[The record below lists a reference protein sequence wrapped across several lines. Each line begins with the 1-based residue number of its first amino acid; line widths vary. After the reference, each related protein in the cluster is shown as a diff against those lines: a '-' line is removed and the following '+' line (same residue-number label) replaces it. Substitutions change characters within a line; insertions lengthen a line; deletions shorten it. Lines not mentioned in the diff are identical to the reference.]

1 MRCFWHGLA
10 TSPGGGSGTSPNSNT
25 YRHCPAI
32 GAGLCFMNAEISIY
46 RIGALAIGASVITQV
61 VQVIATVSPGVGG
74 WFIELAALVLIS
86 VGIAMFLRFQFS
98 QWLLDGT
105 AIILGIVGGVWL

>member
-1 MRCFWHGLA
+1 
-10 TSPGGGSGTSPNSNT
+10 
-25 YRHCPAI
+25 
-32 GAGLCFMNAEISIY
+32 MNLETSIY
-46 RIGALAIGASVITQV
+46 RIGALAIGASITTQII
-61 VQVIATVSPGVGG
+61 QAIATVSPDVGA
-74 WFIELAALVLIS
+74 WFIGLMSLGLIA

>member
-1 MRCFWHGLA
+1 
-10 TSPGGGSGTSPNSNT
+10 
-25 YRHCPAI
+25 
-32 GAGLCFMNAEISIY
+32 MNAETSIY
-46 RIGALAIGASVITQV
+46 RIGALSIGASIVTQII
-61 VQVIATVSPGVGG
+61 QAIATVSPDVGG
-74 WFIELAALVLIS
+74 WFIGLTALVLIA